1 MTRDNQWVLRDWIS
15 PPLQPAPDPVVS
27 WIRKVQMCEILKNPL
42 IYILLV
48 NIITLIWGVRSWKKG
63 IREKWMNNLRDAGA
77 DLIGAAELVYAE
89 ALNGDAKLKPET
101 MSAFIAKE
109 QKLLLLFVHNEDEKG
124 NIKSKAEALRKAAE
138 TADTQDY
145 RAKLND
151 FLNSIN
157 TRVLQE
163 WQAVK

>member
-1 MTRDNQWVLRDWIS
+1 
-15 PPLQPAPDPVVS
+15 
-27 WIRKVQMCEILKNPL
+27 MCDILKNPL

-89 ALNGDAKLKPET
+89 ALNGDAKLNPET
-101 MSAFIAKE
+101 MSAFISKE
-109 QKLLLLFVHNEDEKG
+109 QKLLLLFAHNEEEK
-124 NIKSKAEALRKAAE
+124 SDFEAKAEALRKAAE
-138 TADTQDY
+138 ATDIQGY
-145 RAKLND
+145 RAKLD
-151 FLNSIN
+151 EFSKSIN
-157 TRVLQE
+157 ARVLHE